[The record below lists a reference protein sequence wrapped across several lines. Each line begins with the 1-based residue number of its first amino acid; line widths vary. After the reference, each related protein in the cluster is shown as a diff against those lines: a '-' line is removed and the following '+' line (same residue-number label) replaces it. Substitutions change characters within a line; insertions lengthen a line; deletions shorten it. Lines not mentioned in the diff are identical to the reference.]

1 MVSVNRYNAGIDF
14 RRQKRQ
20 ILTSKIDSRV
30 VRIQI
35 LTQVHTGTQV
45 HNTNT
50 GIQIK
55 WK

>member
-20 ILTSKIDSRV
+20 ILTSKVDSRV

-35 LTQVHTGTQV
+35 LTQVQYTIQPQV
-45 HNTNT
+45 F
-50 GIQIK
+50 K
-55 WK
+55 